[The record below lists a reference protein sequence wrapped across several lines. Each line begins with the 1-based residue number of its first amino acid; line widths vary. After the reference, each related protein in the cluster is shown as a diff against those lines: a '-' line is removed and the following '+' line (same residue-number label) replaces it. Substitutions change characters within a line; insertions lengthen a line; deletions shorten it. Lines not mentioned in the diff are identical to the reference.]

1 METRSLQPFVDTRV
15 RGAALAT
22 TLIASLAAPYPASAA
37 SGVSIE
43 LNRLEARDGGCRVSL
58 VVGNP
63 GDKALD
69 SLKLDLVFFDKDGV
83 ISRRLAVE
91 AGPVRAAKT
100 SVKLFDASET
110 QCDAV
115 GRLLLNDVTACGGE
129 QDCLGIVSTSS
140 RVKGVEFAK

>member
-1 METRSLQPFVDTRV
+1 MSKLVDHQAR
-15 RGAALAT
+15 RFGGLAAGAALGA
-22 TLIASLAAPYPASAA
+22 LIALPALAA

-43 LNRLEARDGGCRVSL
+43 LNRLETRDQSCRVSL

-63 GDKALD
+63 GDKAYD

-100 SVKLFDASET
+100 TVKLFDAADT
-110 QCDAV
+110 PCDGV
-115 GRLLLNDVTACGGE
+115 SRVLLNDVTACGGE
-129 QDCLGIVSTSS
+129 QDCLGLVSTTS
-140 RVKGVEFAK
+140 RVKGVEFGK